1 MSNTVADWRAYR
13 ANVRTRHGL
22 TSTATAA
29 TTTTTTISADAAPTT
44 IPTTTPSSLSPPPS
58 STTNFRP
65 PVADVTTTTTNHETE
80 QWRLKYLALQEQLAQ
95 TTETQ
100 QHSVRDQVQRE
111 LALARQKSAVLGEQ
125 VQSLELCAVE
135 LAERTIERDMLATNL
150 TRAMG
155 RVEELEAINKDLLQA
170 NTHMSGGLDAA
181 MASAQEERNL
191 LRKRQA
197 RERQAIEEAEK
208 SAADAGALATSAQE
222 TIDDCTRQVEDSARV
237 RAALEIEM
245 TALKDQL
252 AMERHVASDK
262 VQEMASKLQVALTSR
277 DENTHTYQLA
287 LQESEERARTI
298 KAEVQVLRNV
308 PTETEKLKRKLKKA
322 RRRLQAYEKDLARD
336 TENLR
341 RQTNVGLASVTE
353 GTGIH
358 VGRSVR
364 SNVGSS
370 DGIRNSNVLTLHSLA
385 GKELMFHHAL
395 EVAKI
400 Q

>member
-237 RAALEIEM
+237 RAATCTCHTWYKAPSVNPM
-245 TALKDQL
+245 TYNSNMGIPSKPANMACLPSQHFSFKSARKYVTSSPHTDRHANKLNVSEHKLGHTKYSRATHEDFIFVLKF
-252 AMERHVASDK
+252 VI
-262 VQEMASKLQVALTSR
+262 SKQ
-277 DENTHTYQLA
+277 N
-287 LQESEERARTI
+287 
-298 KAEVQVLRNV
+298 
-308 PTETEKLKRKLKKA
+308 
-322 RRRLQAYEKDLARD
+322 
-336 TENLR
+336 
-341 RQTNVGLASVTE
+341 
-353 GTGIH
+353 
-358 VGRSVR
+358 
-364 SNVGSS
+364 
-370 DGIRNSNVLTLHSLA
+370 GIRQQGFGFSSEHFM
-385 GKELMFHHAL
+385 KP
-395 EVAKI
+395 
-400 Q
+400 

>member
-1 MSNTVADWRAYR
+1 MNNTVADWRAYR

-29 TTTTTTISADAAPTT
+29 TTTTTTISADAAPPTPT
-44 IPTTTPSSLSPPPS
+44 PTTTPSSPSPPPS
-58 STTNFRP
+58 
-65 PVADVTTTTTNHETE
+65 VTTTTNGETE

-191 LRKRQA
+191 LRKRQE

-222 TIDDCTRQVEDSARV
+222 TIDDCTRQVEDSARA

-245 TALKDQL
+245 AALKDQL

-287 LQESEERARTI
+287 LQESEERVRTME
-298 KAEVQVLRNV
+298 AEVKVLRNV